1 MKPSDVTTYV
11 FDVTIGMFVLFGL
24 VTADVMQLFGS
35 RYSGYAW
42 LTDAGLSD
50 VKAGVIVLVVYLAV
64 YAFVSRLIWM
74 VLRWFVSLLIR

>member
-1 MKPSDVTTYV
+1 MKPSDVTPYV

-42 LTDAGLSD
+42 LNDAGLSD
-50 VKAGVIVLVVYLAV
+50 VKAGVIVFVVYLAV
-64 YAFVSRLIWM
+64 YAFLSRLIWK
-74 VLRWFVSLLIR
+74 VLRWLVRLIIR